1 MRIPATPPHHRRGEE
16 ADMDGAVRA
25 DGESTEYRRPL
36 YTSRREP
43 LPRSS
48 TIPLRHRLPPP
59 LTIHRH
65 PGPFPLADYRHLHHS
80 TVTTTAVRS
89 SYIRPTSY
97 GTILIYRFT
106 FFYIVPAAVVV
117 VVSAAAFQIYLR
129 THARTHARRSASC
142 ARTITTKD
150 RPTIYSLITYFNF
163 NNMPRN
169 PR

>member
-1 MRIPATPPHHRRGEE
+1 MITSSSKRMRIPETPPQHRHGEE
-16 ADMDGAVRA
+16 ADTDGA

-36 YTSRREP
+36 HTSRLGP

-48 TIPLRHRLPPP
+48 TIPPRPRLPPP
-59 LTIHRH
+59 LTIHWH
-65 PGPFPLADYRHLHHS
+65 PCPFSLADYQHFHHS

-89 SYIRPTSY
+89 SCVRPTSY

-129 THARTHARRSASC
+129 THARTPIVILR
-142 ARTITTKD
+142 
-150 RPTIYSLITYFNF
+150 
-163 NNMPRN
+163 
-169 PR
+169 